1 MSVKS
6 RHRGI
11 IVILIAAF
19 AFLAGGAK
27 VSAQSYEYGFYSQE
41 DSPKVRME
49 WGVGVGATY
58 TGISSVST
66 DIVSLKPRLGIAG
79 HFDMAVRIGRN
90 FAIETEILYEG
101 GSINVATPKVDHKVR
116 TRTMD
121 IPVLLSLRM
130 ANNHIRLSAGPLFS
144 VMSRAEYTQDGETM
158 FFGPVSPTWNVA
170 AGLGIGLGRHMVLEA
185 RYVYPLKSSINQF
198 DGIEFS
204 MRSYRVT
211 AGLTLLF

>member
-101 GSINVATPKVDHKVR
+101 GSISVATPKVEHKVR

-130 ANNHIRLSAGPLFS
+130 ANNRIRLSAGPLFT
-144 VMSRAEYTQDGETM
+144 VMSRAEYTQDGEIK
-158 FFGPVSPTWNVA
+158 FFGPTNPTWNVA
-170 AGLGIGLGRHMVLEA
+170 AGVGIGLTRHLLIEA
-185 RYVYPLKSSINQF
+185 RYVHPLKSSINQF
-198 DGIEFS
+198 DGLEFNT
-204 MRSYRVT
+204 RSYRVT

>member
-144 VMSRAEYTQDGETM
+144 IMSRAEYTQDGETM

>member
-19 AFLAGGAK
+19 ALLAGGAK

-130 ANNHIRLSAGPLFS
+130 ANNHIRLSAGPLFT

-198 DGIEFS
+198 DGIEFNT
-204 MRSYRVT
+204 RSYRVT